1 MFIIKTYK
9 CSLLQGELYF
19 YRLIKYTAMQ
29 KISAF
34 FILNLLL
41 ALSPVSA
48 QKSAIYNNQT
58 SEYDQAISLYNDQQY
73 LAAQILFEKV
83 KEDTKNQEIQAD
95 CAYYIAFAAIKL
107 EQNNADVLMENFVDD
122 YPTST
127 KQNQAFIG
135 VSQYYFEQGNY
146 QKALEYFDKVDES
159 GLSAE
164 DRDKFNFQKGYA
176 YFSAGKKKEATTYF
190 NKVSN
195 SKDFGS
201 QAKYYL
207 GFMAYD
213 KDDYK
218 EATKYFDQV
227 SGEEKYKEKLSYF
240 QADMNFK
247 LGNFQKAI
255 DLGKAAMAKSNA
267 TEKSE
272 LNKIIGESYFNLK
285 KYDEAL
291 PYLKEY
297 RGKKGKW
304 NNTDF
309 YQLGYTYYQ
318 QKEYENAISQ
328 FNKIIDGKDFVAQN
342 AYYHLGKSYMEM
354 DKKQEALNAFK
365 NASEMDFDAKIQED
379 ANLNYAK
386 ISYEIGNSYQSVPD
400 VLTAFLTKYP
410 NSPSKNEI
418 ENLLI
423 NSYITSKNYSG
434 ALALLE
440 KNKNPENR
448 LAYQKVTFYRGLE
461 LFTDGSYADAQKMF
475 VKSIKEQKEAK
486 FTARATFW
494 KAESEFVLDKFNE
507 SLLSFKQFEGM
518 AEAKNTTEFKNL
530 NYNIAYCYF
539 KMKEYDQAGNYF
551 QSFIETPTSK
561 DDKIRLTDSYLRL
574 GDSRF
579 VTSKYWPAMDAYNK
593 AIELKSVDADYAAY
607 QKAISYGFVS
617 KNDKKIE
624 DFNKFMQSF
633 KTSQYR
639 DDALFE
645 LGNTY
650 VAENKTDMAIKTYD
664 QLLSEFKNGSYASR
678 AVLRQGLIYYNSNK
692 DDQAIAKFKKVA
704 ADYPKTPEALEA
716 VSTARL
722 IYVDNGKV
730 DDYASWVRT
739 LDFVEVSDAELD
751 NDTYEAA
758 EKQYLQN
765 NTKQAISNLSGYL
778 SKFPN
783 GIHSL
788 NANFYLAQSYY
799 NDGLPANSVVNYEN
813 VIARPRSEFTEQSL
827 ARLCEIYLKKDD
839 FTKAIPVLKR
849 LETEADFPQNITFAQ
864 ANLMRA
870 YYGQKEYPN
879 SVIYADKVLENP
891 KTDNKVKSDAQIIV
905 ARSAINAGD
914 EVKAKVA
921 YAKLLI
927 IAKGELAAE
936 ALYYDA
942 YFKNKEGKF
951 AESNKTVQK
960 IAKEYSGYKYFG
972 AKSLIVMAKNYY
984 GLKDSYQST
993 SILSSVIE
1001 NFTDYPDLVKEAQD
1015 ELDAIKTE
1023 EAKTNSSIIK

>member
-1 MFIIKTYK
+1 
-9 CSLLQGELYF
+9 
-19 YRLIKYTAMQ
+19 MQ
-29 KISAF
+29 KIKAF
-34 FILNLLL
+34 FLLNLWL
-41 ALSPVSA
+41 AFVTISA
-48 QKSAIYNNQT
+48 QKSEIYNQQL
-58 SEYDQAISLYNDQQY
+58 SEYDQAISLYKDKQY
-73 LAAQILFEKV
+73 LSAQIIFEKV
-83 KEDTKNQEIQAD
+83 KQYNNNTEIQGD
-95 CAYYIAFAAIKL
+95 CSYYSAFCAIKL
-107 EQNNADVLMENFVDD
+107 NQSNADELMENFVAE

-146 QKALEYFDKVDES
+146 IKALEYFDKVDEA
-159 GLSAE
+159 GLSVE
-164 DRDKFNFQKGYA
+164 DVDKFNFQKGYA
-176 YFSAGKKKEATTYF
+176 YFSANKKKEAITYF

-195 SKDFGS
+195 SKEYGS

-207 GFMAYD
+207 GFIAYD

-247 LGNFQKAI
+247 LGSFQKAI
-255 DLGKAAMAKSNA
+255 DLGKVAMVKSNA
-267 TEKSE
+267 GEKSE

-297 RGKKGKW
+297 KGKKGKW

-318 QKEYENAISQ
+318 QKDYENAISQ

-342 AYYHLGKSYMEM
+342 AYYHLGESYMKL

-365 NASEMDFDAKIQED
+365 NASETDFDKKIQED

-386 ISYEIGNSYQSVPD
+386 ISYEIGNAYQSVPD
-400 VLTAFLTKYP
+400 VLMNFLNKYP
-410 NSPSKNEI
+410 NSSSKNEI
-418 ENLLI
+418 EGLLI
-423 NSYITSKNYSG
+423 NSYITSKNYKG
-434 ALALLE
+434 ALIILE
-440 KNKNPENR
+440 KNKNSENR

-461 LFTDGSYADAQKMF
+461 LFTDGNYVEAQKMF
-475 VKSIKEQKEAK
+475 EKSIKEQKDAK

-494 KAESEFVLDKFNE
+494 QAESLFILDNFNE
-507 SLLSFKQFEGM
+507 ALLSFKQFEGM
-518 AEAKNTTEFKNL
+518 TEAKNTPEIKNY

-539 KMKEYDQAGNYF
+539 KQKEYNLAGDYF
-551 QSFIETPTSK
+551 QKYIDTSK
-561 DDKIRLTDSYLRL
+561 DDKIRLNDSYLRL
-574 GDSRF
+574 GDCRF
-579 VTSKYWPAMDAYNK
+579 VTSKYYPAMEAYNK
-593 AIELKSVDADYAAY
+593 AIELKSVDADYAAF

-624 DFNKFMQSF
+624 DFNKFLQTF

-650 VAENKTDMAIKTYD
+650 VADSKSDLAVKTYD
-664 QLLSEFKNGSYASR
+664 QLLSEFKNGAFASK
-678 AVLRQGLIYYNSNK
+678 AVLREGLIYYNANK
-692 DDQAIAKFKKVA
+692 DDLAIAKFKKVA
-704 ADYPKTPEALEA
+704 SEYPKTPEALEA
-716 VSTARL
+716 VATARL

-730 DDYASWVRT
+730 DEYATWVRT

-765 NTKQAISNLSGYL
+765 NTKVAISNLSNYVT
-778 SKFPN
+778 KFPN

-799 NDGLPANSVVNYEN
+799 NDGLLSNAVTNYEN
-813 VIARPRSEFTEQSL
+813 VISKPQSEFTEQSL

-839 FTKAIPVLKR
+839 FAKAIIVLKR
-849 LETEADFPQNITFAQ
+849 LETEAEFPQNITFAQ
-864 ANLMRA
+864 ANLMRT
-870 YYGQKEYPN
+870 YYTQKDYVN
-879 SVIYADKVLENP
+879 SVIYADKVLSNP
-891 KTDNKVKSDAQIIV
+891 KTDNKVKSDAQIII
-905 ARSAINAGD
+905 ARAAILVND
-914 EVKAKVA
+914 EAKARVA

-942 YFKNKEGKF
+942 YFKNKDGKF
-951 AESNKTVQK
+951 LDSNKTVQK
-960 IAKEYSGYKYFG
+960 LAKDYSGYKYFG
-972 AKSLIVMAKNYY
+972 AKGLIVMAKNYY

-1001 NFTDYPDLVKEAQD
+1001 NFTDFQDVVKDAQT
-1015 ELDAIKTE
+1015 ELDFIKAE
-1023 EAKTNSSIIK
+1023 ESKTNSSIIK